1 MPLRPVQLRRPL
13 RAQVPRGD
21 DATTRSAII
30 ADAGH
35 RITYGQ
41 LHKRLVPALRSA
53 NYDQEPQLE
62 GRDSF
67 KRRQIFT

>member
-1 MPLRPVQLRRPL
+1 MSSF
-13 RAQVPRGD
+13 AQRL
-21 DATTRSAII
+21 I
-30 ADAGH
+30 ADAGY
-35 RITYGQ
+35 RITYRQ
-41 LHKRLVPALRSA
+41 LHRSLVPALRDA